1 MLAME
6 TQMNMGDKVFDI
18 TRDRMWAGGLAE
30 ALDEARANGKYLLI
44 ATGAEPTRSWKLG
57 VALAFLD
64 EDMLGLSRKFHC
76 VTVADNRAANDR
88 LIERPTLLVC
98 TPEGRE
104 IVSATAD
111 TVEELIPALRG
122 MLEHVVAMEKLS
134 ITPTVAKAPI
144 RKEKTI
150 RYAHVDKTPARLS
163 MRCFFASLAHAILG

>member
-6 TQMNMGDKVFDI
+6 TEMNTGDKVFDI

-30 ALDEARANGKYLLI
+30 AIDEARANGKYLLI

-76 VTVADNRAANDR
+76 VTVADNRSADDR

-98 TPEGRE
+98 TPDGRE

-111 TVEELIPALRG
+111 SVEELIPAVRG
-122 MLEHVVAMEKLS
+122 ILEHVVAMENIS
-134 ITPTVAKAPI
+134 IKPIAKAPI

-150 RYAHVDKTPARLS
+150 RYAHVDKMPARLS